1 MWVFSFEEFKYFHK
15 CYSFIF
21 PTLSV
26 HISSTQNF
34 LAEWNAMGGGSV
46 LGGMFQPSRV
56 ADPCQ
61 KRKRGDSCIC

>member
-34 LAEWNAMGGGSV
+34 LAEWNAVGGQRA
-46 LGGMFQPSRV
+46 GGNVSTKP
-56 ADPCQ
+56 
-61 KRKRGDSCIC
+61 GG